1 MEKMTSPAPSHVPV
15 IEGIKLC
22 KWFGRVAALKDVD
35 ITIERGKVVG
45 LVGDNGA
52 GKSTLIKIL
61 SGVHRPDSGELWFEG
76 KKVELNSPRDARKL
90 GIETVYQDLALVETM
105 SIARNFFLGAEPKIR
120 FGFFNLLDGRKMRQ
134 ATEKMLRDIGITV
147 RSAHQEVSTLSGGER
162 QAIAI
167 GRTMHFGGKV
177 LILDEPTS
185 ALSVH
190 ETNKVLS
197 YIDEARN
204 RGLSV
209 IFITH
214 NLYHVYPVADKIIVL
229 EHGRKVGDFRKE
241 ETSVEELI
249 DIIVHGIRGD
259 RRAVNNANG

>member
-1 MEKMTSPAPSHVPV
+1 MEQVARSNPSDTPV
-15 IEGIKLC
+15 MEGKKLC

-35 ITIERGKVVG
+35 ITLERGEVVG

-61 SGVHRPDSGELWFEG
+61 SGVYKPDSGELLFEG
-76 KKVELNSPRDARKL
+76 RKAELDSPRDARRL

-105 SIARNFFLGAEPKIR
+105 SIARNFFLGAEPRKRI
-120 FGFFNLLDGRKMRQ
+120 GPFNLLDSHKMRQ
-134 ATEKMLRDIGITV
+134 ATEEMLKDIGITV

-167 GRTMHFGGKV
+167 GRTMHFGGKL

-197 YIDEARN
+197 YINEARN
-204 RGLSV
+204 SGLAV

-214 NLYHVYPVADKIIVL
+214 NLYHVYPVADKIVVL
-229 EHGRKVGDFRKE
+229 EHGQKVGDFRKE
-241 ETSVEELI
+241 ETSVEQLM
-249 DIIVHGIRGD
+249 DIIVHGIEGD
-259 RRAVNNANG
+259 RRSLKNAIT

>member
-1 MEKMTSPAPSHVPV
+1 
-15 IEGIKLC
+15 
-22 KWFGRVAALKDVD
+22 
-35 ITIERGKVVG
+35 
-45 LVGDNGA
+45 
-52 GKSTLIKIL
+52 
-61 SGVHRPDSGELWFEG
+61 
-76 KKVELNSPRDARKL
+76 
-90 GIETVYQDLALVETM
+90 
-105 SIARNFFLGAEPKIR
+105 
-120 FGFFNLLDGRKMRQ
+120 
-134 ATEKMLRDIGITV
+134 
-147 RSAHQEVSTLSGGER
+147 
-162 QAIAI
+162 
-167 GRTMHFGGKV
+167 
-177 LILDEPTS
+177 

-259 RRAVNNANG
+259 RRAVNNASG

>member
-1 MEKMTSPAPSHVPV
+1 MEQVARSNPSDTPV
-15 IEGIKLC
+15 MEGKKLC

-35 ITIERGKVVG
+35 ITLERGEVVG

-61 SGVHRPDSGELWFEG
+61 SGVYKPDSGELLFEG
-76 KKVELNSPRDARKL
+76 RKAELDSPRDARRL

-105 SIARNFFLGAEPKIR
+105 SIARNFFLGAEPRKRI
-120 FGFFNLLDGRKMRQ
+120 GPFNLLDSYKMRQ
-134 ATEKMLRDIGITV
+134 ATEEMLKDIGITV

-167 GRTMHFGGKV
+167 GRTMHFGGKL

-197 YIDEARN
+197 YINEARN
-204 RGLSV
+204 SGLAV

-214 NLYHVYPVADKIIVL
+214 NLYHVYPVADKIVVL
-229 EHGRKVGDFRKE
+229 EHGQKVGDFRKE
-241 ETSVEELI
+241 ETSVEQLM
-249 DIIVHGIRGD
+249 DIIVHGIEGD
-259 RRAVNNANG
+259 RRSLKNTV